1 MTKNLIAFTGGG
13 WNAMSGHS
21 GWIGAALSSGQ
32 QISDSSLTLDQLFAN
47 TDSAAGNS
55 GGSWFLSM
63 LAYSPE
69 FAADLSERPD
79 QWFTTGYFGNQRQI
93 FAQAPNSEGLTATEV
108 LKDIA
113 NEITPVTLSNL
124 TAEVLA
130 SYGASNSFFS
140 GLSNFL
146 TKVSKIE
153 LPGNDLA
160 SRIIN
165 AVTDFGESLV
175 KDVIDALGLTKVV
188 NDFIVET
195 TSSLISGF
203 INTGFYDASSNLLGV
218 NLSEALVALLLK
230 PIQEGSGANWFQAV
244 QDTTFK
250 TYNLKETLNKTAQ
263 EAERLSWADGKNIL
277 FPITASGFPI
287 AIDKSESGSYL
298 QSSLTPT
305 SASALPQNET
315 YLIPL
320 TAKVASDSNK
330 STIEFPDSTLDFS
343 AYLYPEVSGLSN
355 PVQTKPIA
363 FPADSS
369 LTILEMVGASGSF
382 LGAFGTPKAIENVI
396 NKTSENLL
404 AKISNLKSNIA
415 SVIQSYPSKFKDTIQ
430 STGDSFFN
438 ARKKP
443 TDSGDIITD
452 GLNKIYNIPIESAQ
466 LIFDEAV
473 DLIPVK
479 LFSDWTESISNWVF
493 DKVYDNV
500 ENIFDFANP
509 AYTKFSEV
517 MRNFAL
523 PIDLGNDSI
532 TYFNDDKA
540 TNFSTSTPL
549 RIFDGGLTDNT
560 GVLSTIEQWQ
570 EDHADAPF
578 VVNAFINST
587 AAVPLGTQIDSNL
600 TGNVAVDFA
609 KLFGRD
615 GTRKNSSLVQ
625 NFPLSLSGGNTNDLP
640 SIPAVYPYIFDGNA
654 WDDPKQNAP
663 VWEYQV
669 SEDFGIAYYQMDVTT
684 VENVAWGIEA
694 GSKGTVNAFTTYNTN
709 SQAGPMDKNG
719 FDVWNQYQK
728 NYDSITNGILNEGG
742 YEHLLKALGILD
754 FSWNPESARIYF
766 NGDQGFHSD
775 YALSLNSIDDSNDQ
789 YLACDIF
796 AYSAS
801 GEKLFMGTI
810 GGEKDEKGVSFADD
824 NFDLFRFEQGTSLGF
839 ELREGGSNLPVEIQ
853 LDITN
858 KSKSYTIDLTRK
870 GTQKPVFSFD
880 AGFAT
885 SMDDLPKLA
894 YRDTTLRKSAHD
906 TFIALSENSEWEI
919 EVVSSGDYTNQF
931 SLLQVEVDPVTGA
944 MTLEGHS
951 IDTDG
956 FDQAARAAFAANNVF
971 TSQVLKPFSTNLFS
985 FTPEQTGFYAPAL
998 LTEENKIYV
1007 GNHDMLSGYSHSHML
1022 GEMQFGFED
1031 QSTPASDWDHN
1042 DALIAFIPKVTSI

>member
-32 QISDSSLTLDQLFAN
+32 HISDSSLTLDQLFAN

-69 FAADLSERPD
+69 FAADLSERPE

-93 FAQAPNSEGLTATEV
+93 FAQAPNSEGLTATDI

-113 NEITPVTLSNL
+113 DEITPVILSNL

-130 SYGASNSFFS
+130 SYGSSNSFFS
-140 GLSNFL
+140 GLTNLL

-160 SRIIN
+160 SRITN
-165 AVTDFGESLV
+165 AITDFGESLV
-175 KDVIDALGLTKVV
+175 KDVIEVLGLTKVV
-188 NDFIVET
+188 NDFVNEI
-195 TSSLISGF
+195 TSSLLATNQWF
-203 INTGFYDASSNLLGV
+203 NNEFYDVSSNLLGV

-263 EAERLSWADGKNIL
+263 EAERLSWADGKNIF

-305 SASALPQNET
+305 SASALPQNEA

-320 TAKVASDSNK
+320 TAKIASESNK

-415 SVIQSYPSKFKDTIQ
+415 SAIQTYPSKFKDTIQ

-438 ARKKP
+438 ALKKP
-443 TDSGDIITD
+443 TDTGNKIAD
-452 GLNKIYNIPIESAQ
+452 GLNMISNIPIESAQ
-466 LIFDEAV
+466 FIFDEAV

-493 DKVYDNV
+493 DNVYDNV
-500 ENIFDFANP
+500 ENIFDFADP
-509 AYTKFSEV
+509 AYTKLSEI

-523 PIDLGNDSI
+523 PIDLGNDTI
-532 TYFNDDKA
+532 TYFNDDQA

-587 AAVPLGTQIDSNL
+587 AAVPLGTQIDPSL
-600 TGNVAVDFA
+600 PGNVAVDFA

-615 GTRKNSSLVQ
+615 GTRESNSLVQ
-625 NFPLSLSGGNTNDLP
+625 NFPFSLGGGKSPELP
-640 SIPAVYPYIFDGNA
+640 SIPAVYPYIFDGNV
-654 WDDPKQNAP
+654 WDDPNQNAP

-669 SEDFGIAYYQMDVTT
+669 SEDFGIAYYQMEVTT
-684 VENVAWGIEA
+684 VENVAWGIDA

-709 SQAGPMDKNG
+709 SAAGPSKAN
-719 FDVWNQYQK
+719 VWDQYEK

-742 YEHLLKALGILD
+742 YEYLLKALGVLD

-766 NGDQGFHSD
+766 NGNQGFYSD

-789 YLACDIF
+789 YLACDI
-796 AYSAS
+796 YSYSTS
-801 GEKLFMGTI
+801 GEKQFVGTI
-810 GGEKDEKGVSFADD
+810 GGEKNEKGVSFADD
-824 NFDLFRFEQGTSLGF
+824 NFDLLRFEQGTSLGF
-839 ELREGGSNLPVEIQ
+839 ELREGGSNLPVEVQ
-853 LDITN
+853 LGITN
-858 KSKSYTIDLTRK
+858 NIQSYTIELTKK
-870 GTQKPVFSFD
+870 GSQKPVFSFD

-885 SMDDLPKLA
+885 SMDDLAKLT

-906 TFIALSENSEWEI
+906 TFMALTEGSEWEI
-919 EVVSSGDYTNQF
+919 EAVSSGDYTNQF

-944 MTLEGHS
+944 MTLDGHS
-951 IDTDG
+951 IDTEE
-956 FDQAARAAFAANNVF
+956 FDQAARAAFAADNVF
-971 TSQVLKPFSTNLFS
+971 TRQTLKPFSTNLFS

-998 LTEENKIYV
+998 LTQENKIYV
-1007 GNHDMLSGYSHSHML
+1007 GAHDMLSSHSHSHML
-1022 GEMQFGFED
+1022 GELQFGFED
-1031 QSTPASDWDHN
+1031 QSTSVSDWDHN
-1042 DALIAFIPKVTSI
+1042 DALIAFIPKVTSM